1 MKITCP
7 ACKRRIRL
15 KKSRNIKCI
24 CGNEFS
30 YSTYFGKDRV
40 FLIDANI
47 IIYSLNNDRQRG
59 NSCKKILS
67 LSNIATTDKVLNEVN
82 NYSNDKL
89 KIYKM
94 EKISDELKE
103 LKTNNLKQP
112 SMKDLSLIQAAID
125 HPEIGGIITYDRD
138 FKAIATSGLI
148 NSKSSKFATN
158 FFVGNAAEF
167 LKKYRIKKDL

>member
-7 ACKRRIRL
+7 SCKRRIRL

-24 CGNEFS
+24 CGHEFS

-59 NSCKKILS
+59 KSCKKILS
-67 LSNIATTDKVLNEVN
+67 LSNIATTERVINEVQ
-82 NYSNDKL
+82 NYKNKKL
-89 KIYKM
+89 KIYTVK
-94 EKISDELKE
+94 EISKELKE

-138 FKAIATSGLI
+138 FKDIATSGLI
-148 NSKSSKFATN
+148 NSKSSKFAAN
-158 FFVGNAAEF
+158 FFVGNAMDF
-167 LKKYRIKKDL
+167 IKKYGRYYDL